1 MKRRQNGKGKMS
13 DEQLQRLQPQDL
25 RQVLKSTPEI
35 GTVSIQTNRL
45 DLNSHQIYRTY
56 KQRQEIEQ
64 FFKTYGA
71 STDFDASYMRDRTS
85 HEA

>member
-1 MKRRQNGKGKMS
+1 MVY
-13 DEQLQRLQPQDL
+13 L
-25 RQVLKSTPEI
+25 RQILKSTPEI
-35 GTVSIQTNRL
+35 GTVSIRTNRL

-71 STDFDASYMRDRTS
+71 SMDFDASYMRDRTS
-85 HEA
+85 QEA